1 MIHTH
6 TQKKFD
12 EIKNKK
18 KKDEEAEQGV
28 NYLSQEKQKRR
39 RNDGDT
45 KKPTI
50 YYTQTHSLIGGK
62 AEKKIVFFLR
72 LLSCRLKS
80 CTKPPKLYL
89 TNNNIHFFLFVWR
102 E

>member
-1 MIHTH
+1 MIINNNWTNDTH

-18 KKDEEAEQGV
+18 KEEEAEQGV

-39 RNDGDT
+39 NNGDT

-62 AEKKIVFFLR
+62 AEKKIVFSYVYFR
-72 LLSCRLKS
+72 
-80 CTKPPKLYL
+80 
-89 TNNNIHFFLFVWR
+89 VV
-102 E
+102 